1 MKTQQKIKHRSRYVE
16 RRKQNAAMCHHV
28 ALIVQDYY
36 KIQSLKT
43 KRRTGSLVRA
53 RHMASYVLWMLGV
66 PLSNFAKYLGMHHAT
81 ILLCRD
87 RAVDFIESEEGF
99 AYEVYF
105 LTEKCSEF

>member
-1 MKTQQKIKHRSRYVE
+1 MKTQQKKHRQRYID

-28 ALIVQDYY
+28 ALTVQDYY

-43 KRRTGSLVRA
+43 KKRTAAFVRA

-66 PLSNFAKYLGMHHAT
+66 PLSNFAKYLGLHHAT

-99 AYEVYF
+99 AYEVAF
-105 LTEKCSEF
+105 LTEKCGEL